1 MRAFLMARPIFS
13 AAISFVHI
21 KLSIQFF
28 FYKLPIGYF
37 TLWVEFYRDL
47 SGFNI
52 FYCPGKIRRFIHGVS
67 KVCTRAIVSVLPQGD
82 FLLYSSTIRGAHNSF
97 RGAEIY
103 ASGNSRVTEI
113 GIHLLIKMCL
123 GTIFCQL
130 FPYYHASWHLMK

>member
-1 MRAFLMARPIFS
+1 MRAFLMVRPIFS

-37 TLWVEFYRDL
+37 TLLVEFYRDL

-67 KVCTRAIVSVLPQGD
+67 KVCTRAIVSDIPPGD
-82 FLLYSSTIRGAHNSF
+82 FYFTRQPLEARTITLGVRNNM
-97 RGAEIY
+97 RAEIH
-103 ASGNSRVTEI
+103 V
-113 GIHLLIKMCL
+113 L
-123 GTIFCQL
+123 
-130 FPYYHASWHLMK
+130 